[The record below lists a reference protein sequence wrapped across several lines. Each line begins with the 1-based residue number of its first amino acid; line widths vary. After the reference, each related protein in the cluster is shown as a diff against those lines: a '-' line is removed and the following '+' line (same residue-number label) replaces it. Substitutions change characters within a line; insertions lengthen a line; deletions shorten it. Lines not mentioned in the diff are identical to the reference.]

1 MLKEVETR
9 VAVGGGA
16 TRREAP
22 VEVGVSSRRTPFACS
37 GVRSRVQG
45 GPIGGV
51 RAGQTPVRSGPNT
64 SHLSARR

>member
-22 VEVGVSSRRTPFACS
+22 VEVGVSSRETPFACS
-37 GVRSRVQG
+37 GVRSRVHQG
-45 GPIGGV
+45 PPIGGV
-51 RAGQTPVRSGPNT
+51 RAGQTPVVGRTHT
-64 SHLSARR
+64 SDK